1 MITHTKR
8 TLTIQNLLNIIL
20 NFQKFFT
27 TCKLIPC
34 ISFFKLNY
42 FFKHNFILTIWM
54 WMILS
59 TFHL

>member
-1 MITHTKR
+1 MITHTQK

-20 NFQKFFT
+20 NFQKSFT
-27 TCKLIPC
+27 TCKLIIC

-42 FFKHNFILTIWM
+42 LFKYNFILTIWI
-54 WMILS
+54 WMKLS